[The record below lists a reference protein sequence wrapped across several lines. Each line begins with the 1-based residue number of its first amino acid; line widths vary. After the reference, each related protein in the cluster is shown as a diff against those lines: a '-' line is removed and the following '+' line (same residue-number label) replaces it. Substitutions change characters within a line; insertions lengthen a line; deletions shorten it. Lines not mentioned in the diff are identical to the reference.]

1 MAKAVAIEQATGAPR
16 RRRLPRKLI
25 ILGIVLLVIAALVG
39 AGLLVAR
46 NLNGPA
52 SGTIVKSVP
61 DEGIQ
66 QPAAQVEFD
75 GTTFSF
81 VHPQTYVEQQV
92 KPNPGDI
99 EDRVYLSTVMNGG
112 YLNIAVT
119 PFANTSLSDNASYS
133 MRESNPNKYQRKLV
147 MVRGEQVTIFT
158 ANDGQ
163 QLQQTAFWPHAGK
176 LMTFSLTGVATD
188 VSSSQSEFLSM
199 VESLSWR

>member
-1 MAKAVAIEQATGAPR
+1 MAKAVAIDQPKVPSRIR
-16 RRRLPRKLI
+16 RIPKKFI
-25 ILGIVLLVIAALVG
+25 ILGVVLLVVAALVA
-39 AGLLVAR
+39 AGFMVAK

-52 SGTIVKSVP
+52 TGEIVKSVP
-61 DEGIQ
+61 DEGVQ
-66 QPAAQVEFD
+66 QPATQVEFD

-81 VHPQTYVEQQV
+81 VHPMTYVEQQT
-92 KPNPGDI
+92 KLNPGDI

-112 YLNIAVT
+112 YLNIAVA
-119 PFANTSLSDNASYS
+119 PFADASLSDNASYS
-133 MRESNPNKYQRKLV
+133 MRQSDPGKYQRKLI

-176 LMTFSLTGVATD
+176 LMTFSETGVASD